1 MKHRIEFIGLP
12 GSGKSSLYSF
22 AHQFLVQHYPETYS
36 LTRALRYCEFQAIN
50 LSRSKAKLLK
60 KAVYILA
67 DNYLM
72 SIFPYTRRRTEAY
85 LKFVLDNTD
94 FVNVIYTTL
103 EKANMSLKNKI
114 RISNWFFAELSAY
127 QMIEEYFSD
136 DGILLLDEGY
146 CHRFVSL
153 IACDHT
159 MYSAE
164 MLDNYFKV
172 TAFIPNIL
180 FFVKR
185 NPDLCLDTLR
195 KKTLPDYFA
204 TLSPGEL
211 YERYTFFERRLE
223 DLVNKASS
231 LGAKIIEVGNTG
243 NLAYAK
249 RQIEDNL
256 KRFVVD

>member
-50 LSRSKAKLLK
+50 LSHSKAKLLK

-67 DNYLM
+67 DNYLR
-72 SIFPYTRRRTEAY
+72 SIFPYTRRQIEAY
-85 LKFVLDNTD
+85 SRFVLDNPN
-94 FVNVIYTTL
+94 FVKVIYATL
-103 EKANMSLKNKI
+103 GKANMSLKNKI

-136 DGILLLDEGY
+136 DEILLLDEGY
-146 CHRFVSL
+146 CHRSVSF

-164 MLDNYFKV
+164 LLDNYFKV
-172 TAFIPNIL
+172 NAFMPDIL

-195 KKTLPDYFA
+195 RKTLPDYFA
-204 TLSPGEL
+204 TLSSDEL
-211 YERYTFFERRLE
+211 YERYTFLGRWLE
-223 DLVNKASS
+223 DVVNKASS
-231 LGAKIIEVGNTG
+231 LGAKIIEVENTG

-256 KRFVVD
+256 KKICR